1 MIELRNLNVVYDD
14 VVFDRA
20 NISLNEHQLNM
31 LIGPSGSGKT
41 TLLSI
46 LSMLQEN
53 RQCEYI
59 FDDKSIDYKLDGE
72 EYRKYKI
79 GYVFQ
84 ENYLLKKLSVNENI
98 IFLAKLSGR
107 NILKEELE
115 DIYKITRIDHLINR
129 EVQSLSGGERQRVAI
144 ACALIKKPRL
154 LLLDEPTSFL
164 DKLNAYTVID
174 ILKNI
179 TRKTDTIVLL
189 SSHDRRTMELCDVI
203 FTIENHKIIRN
214 TKENV
219 KESTHIEEVNRD
231 KSYTKKAFESYIK
244 ISRQKSTKLIYFCL
258 MIIYGIFFFCIGYDR
273 YYTSYITDY
282 FINSPLE
289 EIRIYYG
296 PDQQFAV
303 DKITE
308 TIDDYTFNRL
318 KQIDGIKNLSPFY
331 ELFGECQEDDILIQ
345 SYHKLSDDVIERY
358 DDGDIYV
365 TYNLSKLINNE
376 KIKISVEG
384 QEYELKVSGILE
396 KESRNKYSKNGEK
409 IIYIKD
415 DIFKELI
422 NADVK
427 PYLYVVSFENDAN
440 LKTIKERVEDINSN
454 LTYYSSVDI
463 DEVCLLNEQL
473 LSGIE
478 TLVSIVMIFTII
490 ILLYNKQRYLKER
503 ENEFILLHAN
513 GMTLKE
519 YHYILYK
526 ESYVFDIGSLLIGN
540 IVATFI
546 LFVFFILY
554 PNILIRFVILDIVI
568 YGVLIVINFVL
579 ERYIYKHLNFK
590 ELM

>member
-219 KESTHIEEVNRD
+219 KESIHVEEVNRD

-331 ELFGECQEDDILIQ
+331 ELFGECQEDEILIQ

-427 PYLYVVSFENDAN
+427 PYLYVVSFENDVN
-440 LKTIKERVEDINSN
+440 LKTIKERVEDIDSN

-478 TLVSIVMIFTII
+478 TLVSVVMIFTIV

-540 IVATFI
+540 IVAAFI

-579 ERYIYKHLNFK
+579 ERYIYKHLNFR